1 VVTGAYFCNTSGM
14 GPGTGVAEAGAIVCC
29 AEAVDMPVAATMA
42 AAQTLGKN
50 ILVSTMAFPPRYVL
64 ASPFVSARLCVS
76 YMNSP
81 SGRAVW

>member
-1 VVTGAYFCNTSGM
+1 M

-50 ILVSTMAFPPRYVL
+50 ILVSTMAFPPRYVFSEPVRFGL
-64 ASPFVSARLCVS
+64 F
-76 YMNSP
+76 
-81 SGRAVW
+81 G